1 MPNPAVIWNIA
12 PRRAVGTRAME
23 KPARRSLLPGVSDS
37 EPKPDVVFRSGNVVV
52 SARRRAAIRDAFD
65 LLLLAG
71 VDGLFLR
78 WPHAH
83 IPMLDR
89 DQTAL
94 ILAAVNALVI
104 TYMWSAR
111 MLPRWRARRLASTWS
126 TVERD
131 RFVRF

>member
-1 MPNPAVIWNIA
+1 
-12 PRRAVGTRAME
+12 ME
-23 KPARRSLLPGVSDS
+23 KPVRRDLLPGVSQLGS
-37 EPKPDVVFRSGNVVV
+37 PPGVIYESRRVIA
-52 SARRRAAIRDAFD
+52 SARRRAAARDAFD
-65 LLLLAG
+65 LLLLAS

-89 DQTAL
+89 DLTAL
-94 ILAAVNALVI
+94 ILAAVTALVI

-111 MLPRWRARRLASTWS
+111 FLPRWRARRLASTWS
-126 TVERD
+126 VTERK

>member
-1 MPNPAVIWNIA
+1 
-12 PRRAVGTRAME
+12 ME

-83 IPMLDR
+83 IP
-89 DQTAL
+89 AL
-94 ILAAVNALVI
+94 NRAETLAIVAGMNVVFVAYALF
-104 TYMWSAR
+104 MRA
-111 MLPRWRARRLASTWS
+111 LPRWRARRLASTWS
-126 TVERD
+126 ATERN